1 VEQGQS
7 LRPAGR
13 SAADIARQLR
23 EAFTR
28 EMYQQTG
35 GQTLPDPV
43 LGAVFH
49 ALAHQV
55 DTIYREADHVFFAAA
70 LDDLIRGLGLPARLA
85 RPAQAVVQ
93 FSQVQKR
100 EPVTPDVELIG
111 YRPNGEQIVFAP
123 DDTIEIAPTEL
134 VFAGV
139 YEGGR
144 LQTIPGARLPWVN
157 QPVLPGN
164 AVALDLTNPAPMLLL
179 AFETDES
186 HLSRLGVFI
195 EVSGRGAE
203 VATAL
208 ARSPWQILSEA
219 GVVTEPGILR
229 STRTRG
235 GMWRLKFFRE
245 PPGTVEPE
253 SALARAIQLAGGV
266 YGSRLWVFP
275 EIPRDRRT
283 KSRIPPAVAGAVP
296 KLLPQ
301 GQERALDRPLAWV
314 QIPLP
319 AGLRGVANTVTRIAV
334 NCVTASNIEIW
345 NEQIDFDR
353 MGSVVTHRP
362 MGSDRRHVMGVLSVV
377 GENGDPY
384 VATGDLEA
392 RAGTGRY
399 RYRGRG
405 QFEFAPAKQES
416 GRFETYAM
424 LRVLYCDGDEG
435 NGIAPGEVKQI
446 RTDLPNNPTARVTSL
461 TPSKG
466 GAAPPSYSD
475 ARDRFAEMLRTR
487 DRLVTA
493 ADIDIAVRA
502 FEPNLDRARID
513 VESLSEITDSGLG
526 LVTRVTAHA
535 ARDKFADP
543 EAELERLG
551 IELEQYLSERAMI
564 GHRIEV
570 TIVPVEGDGR

>member
-1 VEQGQS
+1 MEQGQS

-13 SAADIARQLR
+13 TAADIARQLR
-23 EAFTR
+23 ESFTR
-28 EMYQQTG
+28 EMYQTTG
-35 GQTLPDPV
+35 SQALPDPV

-49 ALAHQV
+49 ALAHQI

-85 RPAQAVVQ
+85 QPAQTVVQ
-93 FSQVQKR
+93 FGQIRKR
-100 EPVTPDVELIG
+100 EAVTPEIELIG

-123 DDTIEIAPTEL
+123 DTTIEIAPTEL

-144 LQTIPGARLPWVN
+144 LQTIPGARLPWAN
-157 QPVLPGN
+157 LPVLPGN
-164 AVALDLTNPAPMLLL
+164 AVPLDLATPAPLVLL
-179 AFETDES
+179 AFDADEA
-186 HLSRLGVFI
+186 HLSRLGLFI
-195 EVSGRGAE
+195 EVGGAGAE
-203 VATAL
+203 VGAAL

-219 GVVTEPGILR
+219 GAVTETGVLR
-229 STRTRG
+229 SVRTRG
-235 GMWRLKFFRE
+235 GMWRLEFFRE
-245 PPGTVEPE
+245 PAAPAEPE
-253 SALARAIQLAGGV
+253 SAIGRAMPLAGGV

-283 KSRIPPAVAGAVP
+283 RCRVPPAFAGPVP
-296 KLLPQ
+296 KLLPP

-319 AGLRGVANTVTRIAV
+319 AGLRGVANAITRIAV
-334 NCVTASNIEIW
+334 NCVTASNVEVW
-345 NEQIDFDR
+345 SEQIDFDR

-362 MGSDRRHVMGVLSVV
+362 LGSDRRHVMGVLSVV
-377 GENGDPY
+377 GETGEPY
-384 VATGDLEA
+384 AATGDLEA
-392 RAGTGRY
+392 RPGAGRY

-405 QFEFAPAKQES
+405 QFEFAPARQPS
-416 GRFETYAM
+416 GRFDTYAM
-424 LRVLYCDGDEG
+424 LRLLYCDGDEG
-435 NGIAPGEVKQI
+435 NGIPPGEVKQI
-446 RTDLPNNPTARVTSL
+446 RSDLPNNPTARVASL

-466 GAAPPSYSD
+466 GAAPPGYAD
-475 ARDRFAEMLRTR
+475 ARDRFAELLRTR

-493 ADIDIAVRA
+493 ADIEIAVRA
-502 FEPNLDRARID
+502 FEPHLDRARID
-513 VESLSEITDSGLG
+513 IESLSEITDAGLG

-535 ARDKFADP
+535 PRDKFADP

-551 IELEQYLSERAMI
+551 VELERYLADRAMI

-570 TIVPVEGDGR
+570 TVVPAAGAAP